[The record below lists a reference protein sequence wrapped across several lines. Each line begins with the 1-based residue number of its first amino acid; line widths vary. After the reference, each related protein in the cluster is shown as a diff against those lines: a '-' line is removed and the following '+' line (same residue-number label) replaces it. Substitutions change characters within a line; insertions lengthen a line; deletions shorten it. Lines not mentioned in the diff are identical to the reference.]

1 LKNKW
6 FLNGCLFSIVTILF
20 FLNFYA
26 ETLFYRPVSLH
37 QWRQADCLSITKN
50 YFEEGMHFFSPK
62 IHSLRAPGGKAV
74 SEFPLLNYTVAG
86 LWKVFGEHEF
96 IYRILEYV
104 IFLVSVFVLFNTLL
118 KYFNTKIFIFF
129 AMSALLTSPLLVYY
143 SFNFLSDVPA
153 LSLCIMSFC
162 FTFRFYK
169 SQNPVYFYF
178 SLLLGTLAVLL
189 KASALFGLASLI
201 FFSLTDIL
209 NLNRFF
215 GISRMFNSKILP
227 FLFIVLS
234 VVCIRTWYAFALNYN
249 TFNNGFFLL
258 TIMPIWNMPDNE
270 IYDTLRLLFNN
281 LFPAFLNRP
290 MLTLF
295 FLSVVYVFTNFN
307 KLDVFLRYC
316 LVLSISFFVFYLLIF
331 FKVFDVHDYY
341 LVNLFIFPVV
351 VIFCLA
357 DILSKANVAPGVY
370 SKVAMAILFVLNAFY
385 SAAYYRLRNIRDDKL
400 CSWYPFISKDERQ
413 FFRYSIWYYE
423 RTNKPLETIVPSLR
437 RLGIKRDDVFISVTD
452 ESPNISLYFMD
463 QKGYAFSRD
472 QFASDSLSL
481 EKKILPGVKYLML
494 TDTNLKTQKPFV
506 QIAGRLNSIFRKDNL
521 ELFKIK
527 N

>member
-1 LKNKW
+1 MKNKW
-6 FLNGCLFSIVTILF
+6 FLNGCLFSIVIILF

-26 ETLFYRPVSLH
+26 ETLFYRPLSLH

-86 LWKVFGEHEF
+86 LWKIFGEHEF
-96 IYRILEYV
+96 IYRILEYI
-104 IFLVSVFVLFNTLL
+104 IFLLSVFVLFNTLL
-118 KYFNTKIFIFF
+118 RYFTRNLFIFF
-129 AMSALLTSPLLVYY
+129 AMSVLLTSPLLVYY

-153 LSLCIMSFC
+153 LSLGIMSFC

-169 SQNPVYFYF
+169 TQSVAYFYF
-178 SLLLGTLAVLL
+178 SLLFATLAVLL
-189 KASALFGLASLI
+189 KASALFALASLI
-201 FFSLTDIL
+201 FFSLADLL
-209 NLNRFF
+209 NLNSVL
-215 GISRMFNSKILP
+215 GINRLFNRKVLP

-234 VVCIRTWYAFALNYN
+234 IVSIRAWYAFALDYN

-258 TIMPIWNMPDNE
+258 TIMPIWDMKDAE

-295 FLSVVYVFTNFN
+295 FLSIVYVFTNFK

-316 LVLSISFFVFYLLIF
+316 LVLSMSFFILYLLIF

-357 DILSKANVAPGVY
+357 DILSKTAPLPGAY
-370 SKVAMAILFVLNAFY
+370 SKVALAILFILNAFY
-385 SAAYYRLRNIRDDKL
+385 SAAFYRLRNIRDDKL

-423 RTNKPLETIVPSLR
+423 RTAKPLETILPNLR

-481 EKKILPGVKYLML
+481 EKKMSLGAKYLML
-494 TDTNLKTQKPFV
+494 TDTNLKRERPFAHV
-506 QIAGRLNSIFRKDNL
+506 AGRLNSILRKDNL
-521 ELFKIK
+521 ELFKLK